1 LLRWESII
9 SAADFTQRRGF
20 HMRKLLLIAAITFA
34 STAANAGP
42 SRSLSLAS
50 ADATS
55 ADATKPVAEQPK
67 TPTAEPA
74 KAVDRSD
81 TTAPQPAAKD
91 AATGDKPA
99 EAGKRKPKHVSTEAR
114 IIYEL
119 HRHGIYW

>member
-1 LLRWESII
+1 
-9 SAADFTQRRGF
+9 
-20 HMRKLLLIAAITFA
+20 MRKLLLIAAITFA

-74 KAVDRSD
+74 KAVDHKVGRLIRSVKHHD
-81 TTAPQPAAKD
+81 ARSFSLRGPEPSRVTAVAK
-91 AATGDKPA
+91 
-99 EAGKRKPKHVSTEAR
+99 
-114 IIYEL
+114 
-119 HRHGIYW
+119 HG

>member
-1 LLRWESII
+1 
-9 SAADFTQRRGF
+9 
-20 HMRKLLLIAAITFA
+20 MRKLLLIAAIALA

-50 ADATS
+50 ADATKP
-55 ADATKPVAEQPK
+55 ATEQPK

-81 TTAPQPAAKD
+81 TTAPQPATKD

>member
-1 LLRWESII
+1 LLAWLRWESII

-20 HMRKLLLIAAITFA
+20 HMRKLLLIAAITLA

-50 ADATS
+50 ADAT
-55 ADATKPVAEQPK
+55 KPIAEQPK

-74 KAVDRSD
+74 KAVDRP
-81 TTAPQPAAKD
+81 TTAPQPATKD